1 MYYICVRRTKTVFN
15 QLNYP
20 YSIMALEIKKSKRVL
35 NYTDEKREVYVA
47 TADRHGVI
55 NSDKL
60 AEEIA
65 IDTGTRPAQVKMVLN
80 TLNDRMMAWLEEG
93 FGVRLGKLGSIL
105 PSIRSKAGAT
115 ADEAEV
121 QRVRVI
127 FYPSRELSSR
137 VSKINITTVEVDGD
151 EETEDTT
158 PDSGNTDTGGSGNDG
173 GETMT

>member
-1 MYYICVRRTKTVFN
+1 
-15 QLNYP
+15 
-20 YSIMALEIKKSKRVL
+20 MALEIKKSKRVL

-55 NSDKL
+55 DSDKL

-65 IDTGTRPAQVKMVLN
+65 VDTGTRPAQVKMVLN
-80 TLNDRMMAWLEEG
+80 TLNDRIMAWLEEG

-105 PSIRSKAGAT
+105 PSIRGKAGAT

-127 FYPSRELSSR
+127 FYPSRKLANR
-137 VSKINITTVEVDGD
+137 VSKINITTTEVKGH
-151 EETEDTT
+151 EEDADN
-158 PDSGNTDTGGSGNDG
+158 PSGGSADSGSTVSGGG

>member
-1 MYYICVRRTKTVFN
+1 
-15 QLNYP
+15 
-20 YSIMALEIKKSKRVL
+20 MALEIKKSKRVL

-65 IDTGTRPAQVKMVLN
+65 VDTGTRPAQVKMILN
-80 TLNDRMMAWLEEG
+80 TLNDRIMAWLEEG

-105 PSIRSKAGAT
+105 PSIRGKAGAT

-127 FYPSRELSSR
+127 FYPSRTLASR
-137 VSKINITTVEVDGD
+137 VAKINITTTEVEGEAEEVDPSTGGS
-151 EETEDTT
+151 T
-158 PDSGNTDTGGSGNDG
+158 DSGNTDTGGDNSGG